1 MEPQNKNSRPQRFP
15 QRLKIGGCDAGELAE
30 THGTPLICYDEAIIR
45 DNCKRYIASFARN
58 GNRVA
63 YAGKAFLCLAMCQ
76 IVAEEGLYLDVVSG
90 GELYTALQAGF
101 PAEKI
106 YFHGNNKSRDE
117 LTMAVTA
124 GVGCIVVDNTYEY
137 QNLREVAR
145 ASRSLQP
152 VSILLR
158 VAVGV
163 DAATHPYVMTGH
175 FESKFGLSLGSQELD
190 SLVADA
196 LNEPSLTLMG
206 FHSHIGSQIT
216 DSRSFTQ
223 AVDALFA
230 GVRRYLTLY
239 QWSPPELNLG
249 GGLGVPYTADD
260 KQISIEEHCALL
272 LNTAQRHMDDLN
284 FTSRL
289 TVEPGRSIVGPAG
302 TTLYRVGAIK
312 RTPNGRC
319 FVNVDGGMA
328 DNPRV
333 ALYQAKYTCSVAD
346 QIDQPGS
353 FTYTVAGKACESGD
367 ILIWDHPL
375 PEVQSG
381 DILAVNTTG
390 AYTYSMASNYNR
402 LPRPAVVLAKDGE
415 AKLIIA
421 RETYSDL
428 TRLDRPK

>member
-1 MEPQNKNSRPQRFP
+1 MEPQNKNSRPQR
-15 QRLKIGGCDAGELAE
+15 LKIGGCDAVELAE
-30 THGTPLICYDEAIIR
+30 THGTPLICYDEDVIR
-45 DNCKRYIASFARN
+45 DNCRRYIASFARN
-58 GNRVA
+58 DNRVA

-106 YFHGNNKSRDE
+106 YFHGNNKSLDE

-124 GVGCIVVDNTYEY
+124 KVGCIVVDNAHEY
-137 QNLREVAR
+137 QNLKEVVKAKGSVR
-145 ASRSLQP
+145 P

-158 VAVGV
+158 VAAGV

-175 FESKFGLSLGSQELD
+175 FDSKFGLSLGSQELNN
-190 SLVADA
+190 LVADA

-206 FHSHIGSQIT
+206 FHSHIGSQIA
-216 DSRSFTQ
+216 DLSSFAQ

-230 GVRRYLTLY
+230 GVRHYLALY
-239 QWSPPELNLG
+239 KWLPLELNMG
-249 GGLGVPYTADD
+249 GGLAVPYTDQD
-260 KQISIEEHCALL
+260 EHVSPEELCALL

-284 FTSRL
+284 FTPRL

-346 QIDQPGS
+346 RLDQPRS
-353 FTYTVAGKACESGD
+353 FVYTVAGKTCESGD
-367 ILIWDHPL
+367 ILIWDYPL
-375 PEVQSG
+375 PEMRSG

-402 LPRPAVVLAKDGE
+402 LPRPAVVLAKEGE